1 MTEQLTLE
9 FSKNERR
16 KRSRV
21 QNPTL
26 FAENFTIE
34 VAYFD
39 KVYAEVMFEKGR
51 SIDVENFLR
60 RNLDFV
66 EIKEKRILIKNIE
79 LGKLLWPIGGV
90 IINFDPITYPIS
102 KAIWGMSLSLRPL
115 IIDRKD
121 RRLVAFSM
129 KWPTTLKIKDAPWK
143 AVEAL
148 IFMGY
153 KFSIKE
159 KIRKTV
165 LKKLESNNIQIANA
179 VLAGTS
185 IYIDTKRPDL
195 LESLELP
202 ALSYRGLPGTG
213 KYKIPLLGSNEILR
227 NNSIKC
233 SKGLIKAIKKSN
245 SRIKPLATP
254 KRFKRELYDFQS
266 RDGGKAKRILE
277 LTGGVL
283 LAGDMGSGKT
293 TISLA
298 LTEEFNSYPV
308 LIIAPIAAFSTWKE
322 HLDELGISNY
332 LAIGKKEVDWDEIA
346 SKKYQGIVISYDR
359 INVFSD
365 IIVRLNLK
373 CIIVD
378 EIQRIRNPNS
388 IRSKNIR
395 ELASIVPY
403 RIGLSGTPLTN
414 SIKDLLPLGAF
425 LMPNEWNARSSKA
438 DLSNIYP
445 RDPERAISEH
455 LDKIMVRRRITEVGR
470 KLPNR
475 NDRRIYVGLSKE
487 QETALAEL
495 QIVNKNDREKGYFS
509 GREGKMHAFARLSL
523 MQKIINSPNSASI
536 KGGNIKVESALDLA
550 EDFISIGRKG
560 VIFTA
565 DLNSFN
571 DICKGLKERGIGY
584 VKIKGSVTP
593 SERII
598 NEERFKRDPKIK
610 VVVSTIQAGGESW
623 SASPV
628 ATWLISTAYLYS
640 PSALAQMEA
649 RVYRMNSDPG
659 GPDIEICYIHARS
672 PLGTLDDRML
682 EILEKK
688 KRLFSKIVDKSE
700 YIDNTEKHY
709 SISELLYLML
719 GEK

>member
-1 MTEQLTLE
+1 
-9 FSKNERR
+9 
-16 KRSRV
+16 
-21 QNPTL
+21 
-26 FAENFTIE
+26 
-34 VAYFD
+34 
-39 KVYAEVMFEKGR
+39 
-51 SIDVENFLR
+51 
-60 RNLDFV
+60 
-66 EIKEKRILIKNIE
+66 
-79 LGKLLWPIGGV
+79 
-90 IINFDPITYPIS
+90 
-102 KAIWGMSLSLRPL
+102 
-115 IIDRKD
+115 
-121 RRLVAFSM
+121 
-129 KWPTTLKIKDAPWK
+129 
-143 AVEAL
+143 
-148 IFMGY
+148 
-153 KFSIKE
+153 
-159 KIRKTV
+159 
-165 LKKLESNNIQIANA
+165 
-179 VLAGTS
+179 
-185 IYIDTKRPDL
+185 
-195 LESLELP
+195 
-202 ALSYRGLPGTG
+202 
-213 KYKIPLLGSNEILR
+213 
-227 NNSIKC
+227 
-233 SKGLIKAIKKSN
+233 
-245 SRIKPLATP
+245 
-254 KRFKRELYDFQS
+254 
-266 RDGGKAKRILE
+266 
-277 LTGGVL
+277 
-283 LAGDMGSGKT
+283 
-293 TISLA
+293 
-298 LTEEFNSYPV
+298 

-395 ELASIVPY
+395 ELASLVPY

-560 VIFTA
+560 V
-565 DLNSFN
+565 
-571 DICKGLKERGIGY
+571 
-584 VKIKGSVTP
+584 
-593 SERII
+593 